1 MKTIKHGNEFAND
14 TRKDGYIHLIVL
26 GSFFIVG
33 IVIGFALAVA
43 LLNQIQI

>member
-1 MKTIKHGNEFAND
+1 MKNQKHGNEFAND

-33 IVIGFALAVA
+33 IVIGFILAVA
-43 LLNQIQI
+43 LINETM